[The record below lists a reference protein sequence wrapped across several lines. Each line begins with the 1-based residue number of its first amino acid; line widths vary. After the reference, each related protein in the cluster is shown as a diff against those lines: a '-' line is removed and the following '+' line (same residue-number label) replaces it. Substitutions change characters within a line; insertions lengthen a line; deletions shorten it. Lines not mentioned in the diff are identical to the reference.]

1 MEEFM
6 SVPRIIKK
14 FDSPESVVVDLGQ
27 SWKLFDNN
35 KHYDLISI
43 YNGALSIP
51 RGSRDRSIK
60 RVNWIET
67 DKGAFLIETEN
78 DIIQASKICRI
89 HPEKIR
95 QIFKSELI
103 KRLNGELNSSEN

>member
-1 MEEFM
+1 M
-6 SVPRIIKK
+6 SVPRTIKK
-14 FDSPESVVVDLGQ
+14 FDCDEFVVVDLGQ

-35 KHYDLISI
+35 RQYDPISI

-51 RGSRDRSIK
+51 KGSRDRTIK

-67 DKGAFLIETEN
+67 DKGAFLIETEK
-78 DIIQASKICRI
+78 DMVQASQICRI

-95 QIFKSELI
+95 QIFESDLV
-103 KRLNGELNSSEN
+103 KRLSGKLNSVQS